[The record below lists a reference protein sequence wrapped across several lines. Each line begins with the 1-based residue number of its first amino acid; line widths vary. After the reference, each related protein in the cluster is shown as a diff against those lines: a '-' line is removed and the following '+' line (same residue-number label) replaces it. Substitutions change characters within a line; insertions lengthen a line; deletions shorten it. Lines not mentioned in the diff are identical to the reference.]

1 MSLVWKFFSVSEED
15 TKLAICNT
23 FKSEKKERRKERNK
37 IRIGRENCNQCIMNM
52 FNIEL
57 FYLYV
62 SSLTEPEWS
71 TGAHPGTPLR
81 LNLDDSTSNT
91 EDSRLSDSIK
101 TLLSGLAPEYCT
113 CQTCMLPL
121 DHSCCR
127 ERERER
133 ERERSVNLKHRQ
145 LPD

>member
-1 MSLVWKFFSVSEED
+1 
-15 TKLAICNT
+15 
-23 FKSEKKERRKERNK
+23 
-37 IRIGRENCNQCIMNM
+37 MNM

-145 LPD
+145 LPDWSDRHIEAVLWQFDDFLHQDQTQNEYPPCSVLLLLIRWGLITWLCL